1 MAGRKPKYDEDR
13 VTKVLEAISIGATYE
28 LAAKYAG
35 ISKDTLDR
43 WRRQKADFAVRCD
56 EAEGRAGIGWLA
68 KIEREAN
75 NGDWRA
81 ASWKLER
88 RYPNDYGKTVQ
99 ENQHTGKDG
108 EKDISFSY
116 HEIPARTEG
125 G

>member
-1 MAGRKPKYDEDR
+1 MAGRKAKYSDER
-13 VTKVLEAISIGATYE
+13 AAKVLEAIGIGATYE

-35 ISKDTLDR
+35 ISEDTLSR
-43 WRRQKADFAVRCD
+43 WRKQKADFAEQCA

-88 RYPNDYGKTVQ
+88 RYPQDYGKTVQ
-99 ENQHTGKDG
+99 EQQQTGKDG
-108 EKDISFSY
+108 GSIRYVVD
-116 HEIPARTEG
+116 HRPAEAAS
-125 G
+125 